1 MTTVE
6 VRCCAHPK
14 ASCTPPNAS
23 HDPHLSSYT
32 QHPHHHPTS
41 HIPHPTLASQ
51 PTLQPSG
58 CRQCACVWGGGGA
71 AVSPEHP
78 TAVGP
83 TIKQRPLHRRSL
95 ISVLFVPQK
104 LSPVGVHAH
113 TAGSA
118 CTHGA
123 HTYPVLHTHTACTV
137 HAHARTFCTL
147 HTLLHTHR
155 SHSMHT
161 ARTPHTLHAQRSV
174 TPTSP
179 PSAPPI
185 RSCC

>member
-1 MTTVE
+1 MLTQKLPALHPMHPMT
-6 VRCCAHPK
+6 HI
-14 ASCTPPNAS
+14 S
-23 HDPHLSSYT
+23 
-32 QHPHHHPTS
+32 HPTPSTLTTILHPIS
-41 HIPHPTLASQ
+41 HIPHLH
-51 PTLQPSG
+51 PSPPCSPQG
-58 CRQCACVWGGGGA
+58 ADSACVWGGGGA

-123 HTYPVLHTHTACTV
+123 HTYPVLHTHTACTG
-137 HAHARTFCTL
+137 HAHARTCCTL

>member
-1 MTTVE
+1 MTTLE

-32 QHPHHHPTS
+32 QHRSPPSYIPYPTS
-41 HIPHPTLASQ
+41 HTCIPAHPAALRV
-51 PTLQPSG
+51 PTV
-58 CRQCACVWGGGGA
+58 CVCGGGGGA
-71 AVSPEHP
+71 AISPEHP

-123 HTYPVLHTHTACTV
+123 HTYPVLHTHTVCTV